1 MPPSGWSRG
10 DDAAF
15 FERWFGG
22 QLRAMEEPVLSSPAS
37 RGGFR
42 RRFRMLV
49 LPSFHHAYA
58 IRVDEPVAGPAKV
71 RAVRLDGRGGYSPGR
86 ILEQERYVP
95 DRAAI
100 RRLYRAIADLHLAE
114 LSRQEGLGPD
124 ENGTITICADG
135 VRFVFELVD
144 ERGSH
149 LVTRGCGMDPH
160 LWTLVDAADA
170 LRRSV
175 GSDLKE
181 YR

>member
-1 MPPSGWSRG
+1 MPSNGWSRG
-10 DDAAF
+10 SDLGF
-15 FERWFGG
+15 YERWFGG
-22 QLRAMEEPVLSSPAS
+22 QLRAMEEPVLSSSAS

-42 RRFRMLV
+42 WRFRMLV

-71 RAVRLDGRGGYSPGR
+71 RAVRLDGRGGYSPGK

-100 RRLYRAIADLHLAE
+100 RHLHAAIVSVRLADLPRQTSPDAE
-114 LSRQEGLGPD
+114 D
-124 ENGTITICADG
+124 GTIVVCADG

-144 ERGSH
+144 ERGNH
-149 LVTRGCGMDPH
+149 LVTRGCEMDAS